1 LYKRDALANVLCKV
15 IVKAAGEGV
24 VASRKVIYMVMVLM
38 MMMTIYKGINN
49 RSGKQALRINSR
61 SGKQALLQ
69 VVRYYDDA
77 ADDNYNFYYND
88 DDNIIY
94 VIYKGRSRRSKSRR

>member
-49 RSGKQALRINSR
+49 RSGKQALR
-61 SGKQALLQ
+61 Q
-69 VVRYYDDA
+69 VVMCYDADYY
-77 ADDNYNFYYND
+77 NNND
-88 DDNIIY
+88 DDERK
-94 VIYKGRSRRSKSRR
+94 VL

>member
-24 VASRKVIYMVMVLM
+24 KASRKVICMVMVLM

-49 RSGKQALRINSR
+49 RSGKQALR
-61 SGKQALLQ
+61 Q
-69 VVRYYDDA
+69 VIRYYDA
-77 ADDNYNFYYND
+77 DNYNNND
-88 DDNIIY
+88 DDERK
-94 VIYKGRSRRSKSRR
+94 VL

>member
-1 LYKRDALANVLCKV
+1 MYKRDALANVLCKV

-49 RSGKQALRINSR
+49 RSGKQALR
-61 SGKQALLQ
+61 Q
-69 VVRYYDDA
+69 VVRYYD
-77 ADDNYNFYYND
+77 ADYYNNND
-88 DDNIIY
+88 DDERK
-94 VIYKGRSRRSKSRR
+94 VL